1 MKTPGAT
8 SEAESRYEVRDASGA
23 GCVRVLF
30 GLTFAL
36 GLFFSL
42 GGVAGL
48 IQSWVG
54 GDFQRWPLLPSLGGL
69 AMMTL
74 GGVVAFGRA
83 RRFCTAEAF
92 VSEWRLGPW
101 RRLRRTP
108 LDTFSEVRVRR
119 IAGSDFSTFVVSLWG
134 QEVERDV
141 CTRMTPGEA
150 MSEAVGLAR
159 IVKMGVRDQS
169 FAQSVWRS
177 PEELQKP
184 PWEAFAGA
192 EDPGPPP
199 QGELRAQSPQRVTVP
214 ARGLSSVGG
223 VVLGL
228 SALMAALG
236 LFPAVLAMALGSF
249 NGELLGGLCVLAG
262 LVAPLWGWALVWPV
276 LKHDWTRRELT
287 ADDDELHVASHFFRR
302 SSRRQVAWLEVEQ
315 IEHISREAK
324 QRTAGARL
332 QDGDVLVRAS
342 GTELRLGAG
351 LDDEALEWLARWL
364 RHQVARAVE
373 RRAEEA

>member
-8 SEAESRYEVRDASGA
+8 SEVESLYEARDVSGA

-36 GLFFSL
+36 GLFFAL
-42 GGVAGL
+42 GGVGGFAQL
-48 IQSWVG
+48 LMG
-54 GDFQRWPLLPSLGGL
+54 GDLHFWPILPTLGGV

-101 RRLRRTP
+101 RRLRRVP
-108 LDTFSEVRVRR
+108 LDAFSEVRVRR
-119 IAGSDFSTFVVSLWG
+119 IAGPDFSTFVVSLWG
-134 QEVERDV
+134 QEAERDV

-150 MSEAVGLAR
+150 MNEAVGLAR

-184 PWEAFAGA
+184 PWEVFVGA
-192 EDPGPPP
+192 EDPGLPP

-228 SALMAALG
+228 SALLAALG

-249 NGELLGGLCVLAG
+249 NGELLCGLCVLAG

-276 LKHDWTRRELT
+276 LKIDWTRRELT
-287 ADDDELHVASHFFRR
+287 ADDDELHVASHLFRR
-302 SSRRQVAWLEVEQ
+302 SSHQRVAWLEVEQ
-315 IEHISREAK
+315 IEHISGEAK
-324 QRTAGARL
+324 RRTAGARL
-332 QDGDVLVRAS
+332 QDGDVLVR
-342 GTELRLGAG
+342 TPELELRLGAG